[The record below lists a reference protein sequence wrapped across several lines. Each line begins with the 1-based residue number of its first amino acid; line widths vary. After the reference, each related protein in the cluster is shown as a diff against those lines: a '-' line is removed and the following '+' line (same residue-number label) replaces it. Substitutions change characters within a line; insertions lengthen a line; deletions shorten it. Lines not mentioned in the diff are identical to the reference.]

1 MSAMISTTVTKQAR
15 LFKALMHPIR
25 IKILGILRE
34 GEACVCHI
42 EAVLGLRQAYVSQ
55 QLAVL
60 RKSGLITDRR
70 DGPNIYY
77 RIAQPEILSILDL
90 AQTIVGGDALAETIT
105 ASCSCPRC
113 TTTSRT
119 RGEARYD
126 QGQNLGNRL
135 SELS

>member
-1 MSAMISTTVTKQAR
+1 MTNTTVTKQAR

-25 IKILGILRE
+25 IKILDILRE
-34 GEACVCHI
+34 GEACVCHV

-60 RKSGLITDRR
+60 RKSGLIADRR

-77 RIAQPEILSILDL
+77 RITQPEILSILDL
-90 AQTIVGGDALAETIT
+90 AQTIVGGDTPAETIT
-105 ASCSCPRC
+105 ALCSCPRC
-113 TTTSRT
+113 TTISRT

-126 QGQNLGNRL
+126 QCQNPGTGL